1 MDGRPLT
8 AKYIAGRRMAGGQD
22 VGLEPRET
30 YDLIRKVTGAPPK
43 LASDNRL
50 KGMDG
55 VYLPRID
62 ENAQPALPGIW
73 INKQLSDHQ
82 RQLVMA
88 HEAGH
93 MIEDTAVG
101 PRTMPIRGLEREV
114 EPAYSTLNSGKQGR
128 QPLFLP
134 KDKGYSKEESPF
146 ELVAEAIRAY
156 LLDPNYFKTVAPNT
170 AAAIRAMVNS
180 HPQLSKWIQ
189 FNSLGGIAALRG
201 GMGSTPDDNSK
212 Q

>member
-1 MDGRPLT
+1 
-8 AKYIAGRRMAGGQD
+8 MAGGND

-30 YDLIRKVTGAPPK
+30 YDLIEKVIGVPPK

-50 KGMDG
+50 DGMSG

-62 ENAQPALPGIW
+62 ENGQPARHGIW
-73 INKQLSDHQ
+73 INKELSDHQ
-82 RQLVMA
+82 KQLAMA

-93 MIEDTAVG
+93 MIEDSAVG
-101 PRTMPIRGLEREV
+101 PSNMPIRGLEREL
-114 EPAYSTLNSGKQGR
+114 EPVYSTLNSGKQRR

-134 KDKGYSKEESPF
+134 KDKGYSEEQSPF

-156 LLDPNYFKTVAPNT
+156 LLDPNYFKTVAPDA

-189 FNSLGGIAALRG
+189 FNSMGGIAALRG
-201 GMGSTPDDNSK
+201 GISGTPDDGPDERRQRLDERSPTL
-212 Q
+212 